1 MDGVRLGKKTFSKA
15 KGMREGVKNSRSGD
29 RVAPHFKCKK
39 KKKRISKK
47 TKQNNPP
54 SQTNKNRNI
63 KEETSLTVISG
74 NTFKKL
80 RPSGIRGVPLID
92 SQA

>member
-39 KKKRISKK
+39 KKKEY
-47 TKQNNPP
+47 P
-54 SQTNKNRNI
+54 
-63 KEETSLTVISG
+63 
-74 NTFKKL
+74 KKL
-80 RPSGIRGVPLID
+80 NKTTLPHKQTKTEI
-92 SQA
+92 